1 MLWVILTCGIFSQH
15 VLYTRAQ
22 TRSEFVGALIVDY
35 DNRIPPNF
43 EKNNYTEV
51 EVSVFINSIDS
62 ISEKTM
68 DYTMNMF
75 IQQEWYDP
83 RLQFFGL
90 IDSTYLELDSKL
102 INDVWVPDLYFANE
116 KKASFHEVT
125 VPNRMMHLYEDG
137 RIIYRLRVSVTAA
150 CPMNLH
156 RYPFDSQICS
166 LYFQSFAYTRNRL
179 RFKWRDNN
187 PVRTNAYLTLPQFD
201 LDNHDVSD
209 CTGYGTDDMSGAN
222 FTCIQLN
229 LHLTRSLGFYMIQVY
244 IPTILIVLLS
254 WVSFWLSIDAVPA
267 RISLGILTVL
277 TITTQRT
284 NSVSS
289 MPPVSYVKALDV
301 WMAMCLLFVFAAL
314 LEYPVVY
321 VMERRE
327 MKLIQSKVA
336 AEEEKALNSEKK
348 KSARE
353 RMVRNRAKRID
364 NISKIL
370 FPLVFASFM
379 ALYWFAYTL

>member
-1 MLWVILTCGIFSQH
+1 MMYWVIIVYGVFSQH
-15 VLYTRAQ
+15 MLYTRAQ

-51 EVSVFINSIDS
+51 EVSLFINSIDS

-102 INDVWVPDLYFANE
+102 INDVWVPDLYFTNE

-150 CPMNLH
+150 CPMKLH
-156 RYPFDSQICS
+156 RYPFDSQLCY
-166 LYFQSFAYTRNRL
+166 LYIQSFAYTMNRL
-179 RFKWRDNN
+179 RFKWRDSD
-187 PVRTNAYLTLPQFD
+187 PVRTNANLELPQFD
-201 LDNHDVSD
+201 LDNYETSD
-209 CTGYGTDDMSGAN
+209 CTGYGTDDLAAN
-222 FTCIQLN
+222 FTCIQLK

-244 IPTILIVLLS
+244 VPTILIVLLS

-321 VMERRE
+321 VMERRDV
-327 MKLIQSKVA
+327 KLLQTKVA
-336 AEEEKALNSEKK
+336 VEEEKALNPAKTQHT
-348 KSARE
+348 RN
-353 RMVRNRAKRID
+353 RMERNRAQRID
-364 NISKIL
+364 NISKIM
-370 FPLVFASFM
+370 FPLVFSSFL
-379 ALYWFAYTL
+379 AIYWFAYTL